1 MGSEGIAPFR
11 LSVWHPAQFGR
22 RLDYALTDEDMA
34 KAVLVFDRARLQE
47 EIYFW
52 QPGQEDVWGCIQDP
66 SLSSELRALFV
77 EGFAPSC
84 SPEKRSMDKFR
95 EAVDK
100 LGTAL
105 ASDTASTWADTIQMV
120 RAGCNE
126 ATNLRSNCALSLLH
140 HMEWILRTFGNLPAA
155 SVTIR

>member
-1 MGSEGIAPFR
+1 
-11 LSVWHPAQFGR
+11 
-22 RLDYALTDEDMA
+22 
-34 KAVLVFDRARLQE
+34 
-47 EIYFW
+47 
-52 QPGQEDVWGCIQDP
+52 
-66 SLSSELRALFV
+66 
-77 EGFAPSC
+77 
-84 SPEKRSMDKFR
+84 MDKFR